1 MGKHMRHTREY
12 IDQAVNT
19 YRAEVEK
26 SLNDIEHD
34 LRVIE
39 QAVIEIRDGGSQ
51 NRAQNIDIA
60 LGLIAELIG
69 SLE

>member
-1 MGKHMRHTREY
+1 MRHTREY
-12 IDQAVNT
+12 IDQAENKF
-19 YRAEVEK
+19 RAEVEK

-39 QAVIEIRDGGSQ
+39 QAVMEIRDGGSQ

-60 LGLIAELIG
+60 LGLIVELIG

>member
-1 MGKHMRHTREY
+1 MRHTREY
-12 IDQAVNT
+12 IDQAENKF
-19 YRAEVEK
+19 RAEVEK

>member
-1 MGKHMRHTREY
+1 MRNTREY
-12 IDQAVNT
+12 IDQAHDKF
-19 YRAEVEK
+19 RAEVEK

-39 QAVIEIRDGGSQ
+39 QAVMEIRDGGSD

-60 LGLIAELIG
+60 LGLITELIG

>member
-1 MGKHMRHTREY
+1 MRHTRKY

-69 SLE
+69 TLE

>member
-1 MGKHMRHTREY
+1 MRNTREH
-12 IDQAVNT
+12 IDQAENKF
-19 YRAEVEK
+19 RAEVEK

-39 QAVIEIRDGGSQ
+39 QAVMEIRDGGSD
-51 NRAQNIDIA
+51 NRAENIDIA

>member
-12 IDQAVNT
+12 IDQAENKF
-19 YRAEVEK
+19 RAEVEK

>member
-1 MGKHMRHTREY
+1 MRHTREY
-12 IDQAVNT
+12 IDQAENKF
-19 YRAEVEK
+19 RAEVEK

-39 QAVIEIRDGGSQ
+39 QAVMEIRDGGSQ

-60 LGLIAELIG
+60 LGLIDELIG
-69 SLE
+69 TLE

>member
-1 MGKHMRHTREY
+1 MRRTREY

>member
-1 MGKHMRHTREY
+1 MRHTREY
-12 IDQAVNT
+12 IDQAGNT

-51 NRAQNIDIA
+51 NRAENIDIA
-60 LGLIAELIG
+60 LGLITELIG
-69 SLE
+69 TLE